1 MPKRDLEL
9 EIRRGSQR
17 QDVIDAY
24 ADPSDSGALREY
36 LTNWLGAN
44 KWGRGLWDEFELVA
58 RDAGTWKRIAKVR
71 V

>member
-1 MPKRDLEL
+1 MPKKDLEL

-24 ADPSDSGALREY
+24 ADPSDSGAMRDY
-36 LTNWLGAN
+36 LTGWLSAN
-44 KWGRGLWDEFELVA
+44 KWGRGLWSEFELVA
-58 RDAGTWKRIAKVR
+58 REPRGWKKLAKVR